1 MKSMCTKAIR
11 QKGNAGFTMLEM
23 IITVALV
30 SLFFSAMAVVIPTI
44 LNNYVTMNKTNKAL
58 EMTTVIENG
67 IAAEWAKAYAITFPV
82 DTTKEPRLSYQ
93 VGNYKRYFPV
103 EKDQDGT
110 STTTKYTD
118 NTITVKGKPI
128 IFGAVYDESF
138 YKWGWT
144 AEVILKKDGNDY
156 SVKVT
161 IFDENDEIIT
171 VSEKPIIIY

>member
-44 LNNYVTMNKTNKAL
+44 LNNYVTMNKTNKAV

-67 IAAEWAKAYAITFPV
+67 MAAEWAKAYAITLPN
-82 DTTKEPRLSYQ
+82 TPEEPRLSYQ

-103 EKDQDGT
+103 EKDQEGT
-110 STTTKYTD
+110 TITTDFTN

-161 IFDENDEIIT
+161 IFDEYNEVIT